1 MKLNGHL
8 SIDDGLVALSVIM
21 LAAISIMQ
29 TAYVETTFNVQA
41 VRTEHR
47 QKPPD
52 FERITKLYAHYQW
65 AIAYLFFTGIWAVK
79 GSFLAFYDQL
89 TQRLPRARRAW
100 WIAIIITVLTYIGS
114 LFAYAFLNGN
124 QFKQSLRNKG
134 INYQFAA
141 DMTTDVIITA
151 IPLSLALKSS
161 IPTKQKLTLAV
172 VFSMTLVITI
182 FSIVRYAVN
191 NPSRPPAGPSW
202 LQVWSS
208 IEHSV
213 SICVASAAS
222 FRAFVV
228 QRSHAAEKAS
238 SGRGRHQLSSYLA
251 AKKARAAAAGSS
263 GFSRLGS
270 RTERSG
276 DSEEVE
282 LVHTPAKAAVSEPE
296 RENRGSGVNEV

>member
-21 LAAISIMQ
+21 LTAISIMQ
-29 TAYVETTFNVQA
+29 TAYVDTSFKVQA
-41 VRTEHR
+41 VRTEHHP
-47 QKPPD
+47 KPPD
-52 FERITKLYAHYQW
+52 FERTTKLFAHYQW
-65 AIAYLFFTGIWAVK
+65 AIAYLFFTGIWAIK

-89 TQRLPRARRAW
+89 TQRLPHVRRAW
-100 WIAIIITVLTYIGS
+100 WIAIIFTVLTYIGS

-141 DMTTDVIITA
+141 DLTTDVIITA
-151 IPLSLALKSS
+151 IPLTLAFKSS
-161 IPTKQKLTLAV
+161 IPTKQKFTLAV

-191 NPSRPPAGPSW
+191 NPHRPPAGPSW

-228 QRSHAAEKAS
+228 QRSHAAS
-238 SGRGRHQLSSYLA
+238 SGRRPQLSSYLA
-251 AKKARAAAAGSS
+251 AKKARAAAGGSS
-263 GFSRLGS
+263 GFSRLDS
-270 RTERSG
+270 RNARSG
-276 DSEEVE
+276 DSEGAVEVE
-282 LVHTPAKAAVSEPE
+282 LTHAPTKAAVPKPKQ
-296 RENRGSGVNEV
+296 ENRESV

>member
-1 MKLNGHL
+1 
-8 SIDDGLVALSVIM
+8 M
-21 LAAISIMQ
+21 LTAISIMQ
-29 TAYVETTFNVQA
+29 TAYVDNSFKVQA

-65 AIAYLFFTGIWAVK
+65 AIAYLFFTGIWAIK

-89 TQRLPRARRAW
+89 TQRLPNIRRAW

-124 QFKQSLRNKG
+124 QFSQSLRNKG

-141 DMTTDVIITA
+141 DFTTDMIT
-151 IPLSLALKSS
+151 IPLYLAFKSS
-161 IPTKQKLTLAV
+161 IPTKQKLTLSV
-172 VFSMTLVITI
+172 VFSMTLIITI

-228 QRSHAAEKAS
+228 QRTHAAEKAS
-238 SGRGRHQLSSYLA
+238 SGRRQLSSYLA

-263 GFSRLGS
+263 GFSRLDSRDAGS
-270 RTERSG
+270 AAPSG
-276 DSEEVE
+276 DLEGTVEVE
-282 LVHTPAKAAVSEPE
+282 LMPS
-296 RENRGSGVNEV
+296 RQGSR